1 MLSINLIMASNSF
14 KEQVYQELSRV
25 THAISNPKRMELIDV
40 LSQKEYTVEELSN
53 EISMSVASTSQ
64 HLQVLKSAKL
74 VETKRNGNFIIY
86 SVSDDSVLKLVSV
99 VKELGFRKIAEIEL
113 LINDFKTDKDILE
126 SLTIDDLLARS
137 KKEKILLID
146 VRPTE
151 EFEAGHIPDAVS
163 IPLDQLKK
171 RMKDLPKGKTII
183 AYCRGALCVMSA
195 DAVKI
200 LQSKKFKALRMEDG
214 YVEWKLKQQELN
226 NLN

>member
-1 MLSINLIMASNSF
+1 MASNSF

-40 LSQKEYTVEELSN
+40 LSQKDYTVEELSN

-126 SLTIDDLLARS
+126 SLTIDDLIARS
-137 KKEKILLID
+137 KIEKIVLID

-183 AYCRGALCVMSA
+183 AYCRGPLCVMSA
-195 DAVKI
+195 NAVKI
-200 LQSKKFKALRMEDG
+200 LHSNKFKALRMEDG
-214 YVEWKLKQQELN
+214 YVEWKLKQQALN
-226 NLN
+226 SY

>member
-1 MLSINLIMASNSF
+1 MASNSF

-86 SVSDDSVLKLVSV
+86 SISDDTVLKLVSV

>member
-1 MLSINLIMASNSF
+1 MASNSF

-40 LSQKEYTVEELSN
+40 LAQKEYTVEELSN
-53 EISMSVASTSQ
+53 EISMSIASTSQ

-86 SVSDDSVLKLVSV
+86 SISDDSVLKLVSV
-99 VKELGFRKIAEIEL
+99 VKELGFRKIAEIER
-113 LINDFKTDKDILE
+113 LIKDFKSDKDILE

-146 VRPTE
+146 VRPVE

>member
-1 MLSINLIMASNSF
+1 MASNSF

-40 LSQKEYTVEELSN
+40 LSQKEYSVEELSK
-53 EISMSVASTSQ
+53 EISMSIASTSQ

-74 VETKRNGNFIIY
+74 VETKRSGNFIIY

-113 LINDFKTDKDILE
+113 LINDFKTNKDVLE
-126 SLTIDDLLARS
+126 SLTIDDLLTRS

-146 VRPTE
+146 VRPLE
-151 EFEAGHIPDAVS
+151 EFEAGHIPNAVS

-183 AYCRGALCVMSA
+183 AYCRGPLCVLAM
-195 DAVKI
+195 DAVK
-200 LQSKKFKALRMEDG
+200 LLNDKKFKALRMEDG
-214 YVEWKLKQQELN
+214 YVEWKLKQKRTK
-226 NLN
+226 

>member
-1 MLSINLIMASNSF
+1 MATSSF

-40 LSQKEYTVEELSN
+40 LAQKDYSVEELSN
-53 EISMSVASTSQ
+53 EISMSIASTSQ

-86 SVSDDSVLKLVSV
+86 SISDDSVLKLVSV

-126 SLTIDDLLARS
+126 SLTIDDLLIRS

-146 VRPTE
+146 VRPAE

-183 AYCRGALCVMSA
+183 AYCRGALCIMSA
-195 DAVKI
+195 EAVKI

-214 YVEWKLKQQELN
+214 YVDWKLKQQKLN
-226 NLN
+226 KLN

>member
-1 MLSINLIMASNSF
+1 MAANSF

-40 LSQKEYTVEELSN
+40 LAQKDYSVEELSN
-53 EISMSVASTSQ
+53 EISMSIASTSQ

-86 SVSDDSVLKLVSV
+86 SISDDSVLKLVSV

-113 LINDFKTDKDILE
+113 LINDFKNDKDILE

-151 EFEAGHIPDAVS
+151 EFEAGHIPEAVS

-214 YVEWKLKQQELN
+214 YIEWKLKQEELN
-226 NLN
+226 KLN

>member
-1 MLSINLIMASNSF
+1 MASNSF

-40 LSQKEYTVEELSN
+40 LAQKEYTVEELSN
-53 EISMSVASTSQ
+53 EISMSIASTSQ

-86 SVSDDSVLKLVSV
+86 SISDDSVLKLVSV

-113 LINDFKTDKDILE
+113 LINDFKTDKDVLE
-126 SLTIDDLLARS
+126 SVTIDDLLARS

-151 EFEAGHIPDAVS
+151 EFEAGHIPNAVS

>member
-1 MLSINLIMASNSF
+1 MAANSF

-40 LSQKEYTVEELSN
+40 LSQKEYSVEELSK
-53 EISMSVASTSQ
+53 EISMSIASTSQ

-74 VETKRNGNFIIY
+74 VETKRSGNFIIY

-113 LINDFKTDKDILE
+113 LISDFKTDKDVLE

-137 KKEKILLID
+137 KKEKIVLID
-146 VRPTE
+146 VRPLE
-151 EFEAGHIPDAVS
+151 EFEAGHIPNAVS

-183 AYCRGALCVMSA
+183 AYCRGPLCVLA
-195 DAVKI
+195 VDAVK
-200 LQSKKFKALRMEDG
+200 LLNDKKFKALRMEDG

-226 NLN
+226 KLN

>member
-1 MLSINLIMASNSF
+1 MATSSL

-40 LSQKEYTVEELSN
+40 LSQKAYSVEELSK
-53 EISMSVASTSQ
+53 EISMTIASTSQ

-74 VETKRNGNFIIY
+74 VDTQRSGNFIIY
-86 SVSDDSVLKLVSV
+86 RISDDSVLRLVSV
-99 VKELGFRKIAEIEL
+99 VRELGFRKIAEIER
-113 LINDFKTDKDILE
+113 LIKDFKSDKDILE

-137 KKEKILLID
+137 KKDKILLID

-151 EFEAGHIPDAVS
+151 EFEAGHIPDALS

-183 AYCRGALCVMSA
+183 AYCRGPLCVMSA

-200 LQSKKFKALRMEDG
+200 LQSKKIKAIRMEDG
-214 YVEWKLKQQELN
+214 YVEWKLKQEELN
-226 NLN
+226 KLN

>member
-1 MLSINLIMASNSF
+1 MAANSF

-40 LSQKEYTVEELSN
+40 LSQKEYSVEELSK
-53 EISMSVASTSQ
+53 EISMSIASTSQ

-74 VETKRNGNFIIY
+74 VEAKRSGNFIIY

-113 LINDFKTDKDILE
+113 LINDFKTDKDVLE
-126 SLTIDDLLARS
+126 SLTIDDLLERS

-146 VRPTE
+146 VRPLE
-151 EFEAGHIPDAVS
+151 EFEAGHIPNAVS

-183 AYCRGALCVMSA
+183 AYCRGPLCVLA
-195 DAVKI
+195 VDAVK
-200 LQSKKFKALRMEDG
+200 LLNDKKFKALRMEDG
-214 YVEWKLKQQELN
+214 YVEWKLKQQEQNKLN
-226 NLN
+226 